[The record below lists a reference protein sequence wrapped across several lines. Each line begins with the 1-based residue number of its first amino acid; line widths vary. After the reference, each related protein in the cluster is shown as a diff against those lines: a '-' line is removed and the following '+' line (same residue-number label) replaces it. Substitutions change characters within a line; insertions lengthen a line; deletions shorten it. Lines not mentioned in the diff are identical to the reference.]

1 MRGGIKVRR
10 TSKQFGQYVFCDL
23 VDCGTAG
30 ICIALQQH
38 RAALT
43 FQCGKS
49 NRQTAMLLCCSNG
62 SVDPPQIHIRANY
75 KGMTVV
81 ESIPCGDVLRRW
93 LIS

>member
-1 MRGGIKVRR
+1 M
-10 TSKQFGQYVFCDL
+10 
-23 VDCGTAG
+23 
-30 ICIALQQH
+30 
-38 RAALT
+38 T

-49 NRQTAMLLCCSNG
+49 NRQTAMLLCRSNG

-81 ESIPCGDVLRRW
+81 ESIPCGDVLRRR